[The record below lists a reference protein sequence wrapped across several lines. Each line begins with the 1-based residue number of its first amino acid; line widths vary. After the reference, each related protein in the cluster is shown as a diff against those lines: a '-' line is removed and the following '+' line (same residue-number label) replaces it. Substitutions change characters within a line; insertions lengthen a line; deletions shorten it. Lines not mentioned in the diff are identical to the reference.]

1 MALKLVIN
9 KVLATSDKEFAN
21 ITVISEQQT
30 SELTLTNEEE
40 KGNIICFYF

>member
-9 KVLATSDKEFAN
+9 RVLATSDKEYAN

-30 SELTLTNEEE
+30 SELTLTNE
-40 KGNIICFYF
+40 